1 MTTDARRTTGRATA
15 TAGAAAGFAAVATAA
30 VLHPALATLLWPSTG
45 AAALW
50 LLWSWRRPRE
60 VVLAGGLVVT
70 TLVLLHAVAGRGPGY
85 GLLAGVVVLLSA
97 VVTAAVLDRLTGGRR
112 ELGRPGDLLALV
124 LAAAAGGLVSSL
136 VGPGLVRAASTE
148 VPAFATSWLTRP
160 ALGSLLVLAVGLRV
174 HASVVRYRRA
184 RAGRPVER
192 PAALRALPTLRAAE
206 GLVLVGLLGVAHAV
220 AATSTTMSL
229 AALTVLPLSVWA
241 GLRLPTTWGAL
252 VALGNGVVLV
262 ALTTTGHGPLAGL
275 DPVGREVTTQ
285 LLVAA
290 LVVVVLALALHRDG
304 AARAVEAAERSRR
317 SSAQHAEMLSA
328 VVGSASEGVMVVDPA
343 GRVVLEN
350 AAARRLL
357 GVLPD
362 STACLRVSAFHLQD
376 LDGRSLRPEERP
388 IHRALQGVATTELE
402 LVVRRADGGRSRL
415 VISASPLPGG
425 RGAVATFH
433 DVTAERRATARLAE
447 SERLFRR
454 ALESSPLGLLVLPL
468 GDGPCTVRRTNPAL
482 DRLLGRTDL
491 VGVDVAEVAEP
502 TDRPVLAAALAEM
515 AEGHEVRRLELRL
528 RSPRGPVH
536 ARCAASVVEQPD
548 GRREALLLL
557 EDVTASRASEEL
569 LAHRAHHDALTGLPN
584 RVLLAERLRD
594 ALRARQEEAVGP
606 AAAGGRL
613 GVVYVDLDGFK
624 AVNDAEG
631 HHVGDALLRDV
642 AARLTGV
649 VRPGDTVARIG
660 GDELVVVCPGL
671 GGEDDLALVASR
683 VVDVLGAPYAPP
695 ARRHRVTASAGTALA
710 GPDDDAAG
718 LLRRAD
724 RAMYAAKRAGGDRW
738 VPADATVAPLPP
750 VDVAT
755 GPVPEALAG

>member
-1 MTTDARRTTGRATA
+1 M

-60 VVLAGGLVVT
+60 VALAAGLVVT
-70 TLVLLHAVAGRGPGY
+70 TFVVLHALAGRGAAY
-85 GLLAGVVVLLSA
+85 GLLAGALVLLSGVA
-97 VVTAAVLDRLTGGRR
+97 TAGALVRLTGGRR
-112 ELGRPGDLLALV
+112 ELSRPGDLLALV
-124 LAAAAGGLVSSL
+124 LAAVAGGLVASL
-136 VGPGLVRAASTE
+136 VGPGLVRAASAE

-184 RAGRPVER
+184 RAGRPADR
-192 PAALRALPTLRAAE
+192 AAGLRALPTLRAAE
-206 GLVLVGLLGVAHAV
+206 GLVVVGLLGVAHAV
-220 AATSTTMSL
+220 SAASTTMSL
-229 AALTVLPLSVWA
+229 AALLVLPLSVWA

-285 LLVAA
+285 VLVAA

-304 AARAVEAAERSRR
+304 AAQAVEAAERSRR
-317 SSAQHAEMLSA
+317 SSAQQAEMLAA

-357 GVLPD
+357 GVPPD
-362 STACLRVSAFHLQD
+362 STACLRVGAFHLQD

-388 IHRALQGVATTELE
+388 VHRALQGVATTERE

-415 VISASPLPGG
+415 VLSASPLPGG

-468 GDGPCTVRRTNPAL
+468 GGGPCTVRRTNPAL

-515 AEGHEVRRLELRL
+515 AEGREVRRLELRL

-594 ALRARQEEAVGP
+594 ALRAQHEDTGGHH

-649 VRPGDTVARIG
+649 VRPADTVARIG

-695 ARRHRVTASAGTALA
+695 ARHHRVTASAGTALA

-750 VDVAT
+750 VDVVT
-755 GPVPEALAG
+755 GALPEAFAG